1 MVYVIATPMIEGK
14 INAKDKRIHF
24 ADVSRFVN
32 ALWSKITTSV
42 SIAETIAPIILE
54 RLVYDTSK
62 LLTKNYLIR
71 AFDSGT
77 LFLKKYLTLS
87 KNMEIFI

>member
-1 MVYVIATPMIEGK
+1 MVYVIAAPMIEGK

-54 RLVYDTSK
+54 RLVYLDHS
-62 LLTKNYLIR
+62 R
-71 AFDSGT
+71 ANSHAFSQ
-77 LFLKKYLTLS
+77 FYYHS
-87 KNMEIFI
+87 YP

>member
-42 SIAETIAPIILE
+42 SIAETIEPTMIK
-54 RLVYDTSK
+54 K
-62 LLTKNYLIR
+62 LD
-71 AFDSGT
+71 FS
-77 LFLKKYLTLS
+77 LK
-87 KNMEIFI
+87 ME